1 MLTLNKTTNIS
12 GISMIEAD
20 GKQVQAAYMNAS
32 INVNG
37 AFNTTHSIQNKEV
50 FETNKEEV
58 LEDFSVFDSY
68 VYEIAKESDMQSEL
82 DTVTGG
88 GTDAKTVLP
97 D

>member
-1 MLTLNKTTNIS
+1 MLTLNKTTNVT

-50 FETNKEEV
+50 WEENKDEV
-58 LEDFSVFDSY
+58 LSDFSTFDEYVFQISQ
-68 VYEIAKESDMQSEL
+68 ESDMQTEL
-82 DTVTGG
+82 DTAAGG
-88 GTDAKTVLP
+88 GTNAKAVLP